1 MASDLTGLTSA
12 QAAELQKEFGKNE
25 LSPEKKKS
33 FLLKALG
40 ILREP
45 MFILLIAAA
54 FVYFLLGEPR
64 DGAIML
70 VFVVAVIGIEIFQ
83 EWRTDQTLNA
93 LKNLS
98 APTATVVRDGAEQK
112 IPSVDLAPGDLLLV
126 TEGVKIP
133 ADGIILKASDLRV
146 DESSLTGES
155 VGVWKTVATTSP
167 ENNSS
172 TPVIPASPQHV
183 TPTSPQH
190 VIPISS
196 QHVAPASPQH
206 VIPISS
212 QHVIP
217 ASEPESPP
225 AGMTT
230 VEKVTTSP
238 SPEDYWRRDYCYA
251 GTLVTQGSATVLVDK
266 IGAQTEYGKIGTH
279 IAEAPERP
287 TPLEKQVAKVVKIC
301 VIIAVVVCT
310 LAVVITYFNLTDVLP
325 ENRLIDS
332 ILAGI
337 TLAMAMIPEEFP
349 VVLTVFL
356 SMGAWRLA
364 RKHSLIRRLPALE
377 TLGAISVL
385 CVDKT
390 GTITQN
396 RMTVTQCWSPSGD
409 DEALTETMGLACETE
424 TYDPMEQA
432 MLRFCEE
439 RGITTAHLFESATS
453 EFISEYAFTD
463 ETKMMGHVWIHEGRL
478 TVAAKGSPES
488 IMAICDLTAEERQAA
503 DEQLRAL
510 SARGLRVIAVGFAHP
525 ASREAVPASLADC
538 RLTLAGLIGL
548 ADPPREGVAGDI
560 AQCQQAGIRVVMIT
574 GDNGLTAS
582 AIAAQAGI
590 AHSDQVC
597 TGADLAQLS
606 DEELQERVKTTN
618 IFSRVLPADKM
629 RIVKAFRANGAI
641 VAMTGDGVNDAP
653 ALKYADIGIAMG
665 GRGSEVSREAADLI
679 LLDDNFATITATVA
693 DGRRIYENIRKAIG
707 YIFTIHIPIMLTALL
722 APLLHLKP
730 VQLMLLPVHVL
741 LLELIIDPTCSIV
754 FERQPAE
761 RDVMD
766 RPPRDPREGILSRR
780 VLIKSLLQ
788 GLCVFAAS
796 FGLYYYSLKTGA
808 APETARAM
816 GLCVVFLANL
826 FLVQVNSS
834 NTAPVTSTFKYLIHD
849 RVILIV
855 NAATLIGIAV
865 ILYTPLAGLF
875 QLAPLSAVQVLIV
888 IAAAAVAVFWYEIV
902 KAVQRSK
909 LA

>member
-1 MASDLTGLTSA
+1 MGNKQDISKGLTSQ
-12 QAAELQKEFGKNE
+12 QAAELQKEFGRNE

-33 FLLKALG
+33 FFLKALG

-64 DGAIML
+64 DGSIML

-83 EWRTDQTLNA
+83 EWRTDQTLDA

-98 APTATVVRDGAEQK
+98 APTATVIRDGAEIK
-112 IPSVDLAPGDLLLV
+112 IPSVDLVPGDLLLV

-133 ADGIILKASDLRV
+133 ADGAILKASDLRV

-155 VGVWKTVATTSP
+155 VGVWKVVADRKGDKGSGTLSFGDKVPDPLSP
-167 ENNSS
+167 VS
-172 TPVIPASPQHV
+172 
-183 TPTSPQH
+183 
-190 VIPISS
+190 
-196 QHVAPASPQH
+196 
-206 VIPISS
+206 
-212 QHVIP
+212 
-217 ASEPESPP
+217 
-225 AGMTT
+225 
-230 VEKVTTSP
+230 
-238 SPEDYWRRDYCYA
+238 EDYWRRDYCYA
-251 GTLVTQGSATVLVDK
+251 GTLVTQGSATILVDK

-287 TPLEKQVAKVVKIC
+287 TPLEKQISRVVKVC
-301 VIIAVVVCT
+301 VLIAVVFCT
-310 LAVVITYFNLTDVLP
+310 LAVVITYFNLAHMLP
-325 ENRLIDS
+325 KNRLIDS
-332 ILAGI
+332 VLAGI

-396 RMTVTQCWSPSGD
+396 RMTVTQCWSPTGN
-409 DEALTETMGLACETE
+409 DEVLTETMGLACETE

-439 RGITTAHLFESATS
+439 RGITTSHLFDAATS
-453 EFISEYAFTD
+453 QFISEYAFTD
-463 ETKMMGHVWIHEGRL
+463 ETKMMGHVWVHEGRL
-478 TVAAKGSPES
+478 TIAAKGSPES
-488 IMAICDLTAEERQAA
+488 ILAICELTPHERQAA
-503 DEQLRAL
+503 DEQLRVL
-510 SARGLRVIAVGFAHP
+510 SERGLRVIAVASAHP
-525 ASREAVPASLADC
+525 ASREALPASLPDC
-538 RLTLAGLIGL
+538 RLALAGLIGL
-548 ADPPREGVAGDI
+548 ADPPREGVAADI

-582 AIAAQAGI
+582 AIAAQVGTAN
-590 AHSDQVC
+590 ADQVC
-597 TGADLAQLS
+597 TGADLAQLN
-606 DEELQERVKTTN
+606 DEELCERVKTVN

-665 GRGSEVSREAADLI
+665 KRGSEVSREAADLI
-679 LLDDNFATITATVA
+679 LLDDNFATITATVK

-707 YIFTIHIPIMLTALL
+707 YIFTIHIPIMFTALL

-730 VQLMLLPVHVL
+730 AELMLLPAHVL

-761 RDVMD
+761 RDIMD
-766 RPPRDPREGILSRR
+766 RPPRDPAEGILSRA
-780 VLIKSLLQ
+780 VLVKSLLQ

-796 FGLYYYSLKTGA
+796 FGLYYYSLRTGA
-808 APETARAM
+808 PAPVARAM
-816 GLCVVFLANL
+816 GLCVVFIANL

-834 NTAPVTSTFKYLIHD
+834 NTAPVTATFKYLIGD

-875 QLAPLSAVQVLIV
+875 QLAPLRIVQVLVV
-888 IAAAAVAVFWYEIV
+888 IAAAAVSVFWYEIV
-902 KAVQRSK
+902 KAVQRHK
-909 LA
+909 QNA